1 LDDAMAACEGVR
13 VNVEIKNR
21 RNESEAAYDESG
33 DFARQVVRH
42 LQEIDWAD
50 RVIISS
56 FDQATCAAARS
67 FDADIKVGW
76 LLWKVD
82 MASAVTQAHVLG
94 FTAVHPHYK
103 DLDASAMV
111 TAKELELEV
120 NAWTVNSRRALS
132 ATVEHGVN
140 AIITDQ
146 PARAKVIA
154 ENALAN

>member
-1 LDDAMAACEGVR
+1 
-13 VNVEIKNR
+13 
-21 RNESEAAYDESG
+21 
-33 DFARQVVRH
+33 
-42 LQEIDWAD
+42 
-50 RVIISS
+50 
-56 FDQATCAAARS
+56 
-67 FDADIKVGW
+67 
-76 LLWKVD
+76 
-82 MASAVTQAHVLG
+82 
-94 FTAVHPHYK
+94 
-103 DLDASAMV
+103 MV